1 MSVEKY
7 IFENELFAIV
17 LRNDYN
23 EEGVTF
29 FTENNLSQQL
39 AFMKHKKG
47 KTIQPHIHKPLKR
60 IIEYTQEVLYIKKGV
75 LRVDF
80 YNSKKAFL
88 KSINLFKGDTIL
100 LIKGGHGFE
109 IIEDLEMIEVKQGP
123 YAGDKDKIR
132 F

>member
-1 MSVEKY
+1 MSLEKY

-17 LRNDYN
+17 LRNDFN
-23 EEGVTF
+23 EDGVTF
-29 FTENNLSQQL
+29 FTENHLSQQL

-60 IIEYTQEVLYIKKGV
+60 IVEYTQEVLYIKKGI

-80 YNSKKAFL
+80 YNSKTDYI
-88 KSINLFKGDTIL
+88 KSIELFKGDTIL

-109 IIEDLEMIEVKQGP
+109 IIEDVEMLEVKQGP
-123 YAGDKDKIR
+123 FAGDNDKIR